1 MLPFR
6 LIKTHYVH
14 ILVDNNHNIVYYNTL
29 INQIIG
35 VHMIDIKEMALNMLT
50 GLSIML
56 GLTVVVVGYGYLIS
70 LFNLT
75 ETAETVILFLP
86 LVLFAAYN
94 MGALRRIK

>member
-1 MLPFR
+1 
-6 LIKTHYVH
+6 
-14 ILVDNNHNIVYYNTL
+14 
-29 INQIIG
+29 
-35 VHMIDIKEMALNMLT
+35 MIDIKEMALNMLI

-56 GLTVVVVGYGYLIS
+56 GLTVVVVTYGYIIS

>member
-29 INQIIG
+29 INKLIG
-35 VHMIDIKEMALNMLT
+35 VNMIDFKEMALNMLT
-50 GLSIML
+50 GLGIISV
-56 GLTVVVVGYGYLIS
+56 LTAIVVTYGYLLS
-70 LFNLT
+70 LLNLT

>member
-6 LIKTHYVH
+6 LIKTHNVH

>member
-1 MLPFR
+1 
-6 LIKTHYVH
+6 
-14 ILVDNNHNIVYYNTL
+14 
-29 INQIIG
+29 
-35 VHMIDIKEMALNMLT
+35 
-50 GLSIML
+50 ML

>member
-1 MLPFR
+1 
-6 LIKTHYVH
+6 
-14 ILVDNNHNIVYYNTL
+14 
-29 INQIIG
+29 
-35 VHMIDIKEMALNMLT
+35 MIDIKEMALNMLM
-50 GLSIML
+50 GLSILL

>member
-1 MLPFR
+1 
-6 LIKTHYVH
+6 
-14 ILVDNNHNIVYYNTL
+14 
-29 INQIIG
+29 
-35 VHMIDIKEMALNMLT
+35 MIDIKEMALNMLI

-56 GLTVVVVGYGYLIS
+56 GLTVVVVAYGYIIS

>member
-1 MLPFR
+1 
-6 LIKTHYVH
+6 
-14 ILVDNNHNIVYYNTL
+14 
-29 INQIIG
+29 
-35 VHMIDIKEMALNMLT
+35 MIDIKEMALNMLM

-56 GLTVVVVGYGYLIS
+56 GLTVDVVGYGYLIS

>member
-1 MLPFR
+1 M
-6 LIKTHYVH
+6 Y
-14 ILVDNNHNIVYYNTL
+14 ILVDKYHNIVYYNTL
-29 INQIIG
+29 INKIIG
-35 VHMIDIKEMALNMLT
+35 VHMIDIKEMALNMLM